1 MSKTEGKLKFYSM
14 ISDTTI
20 KYLFKNK
27 ETRRI
32 LERIIRDLT
41 GIDLSKYK
49 LINNELNTANIIKD
63 YRLDLLFEKDNNIVL
78 IEMNKEVDNYTNN
91 KNYSYLYRVAGNMY
105 KEGEEYEKKK
115 YATLINFNNSKFPIE
130 GEKGILT
137 YEFMNDEYK
146 LKVKGIKSIE
156 IYLENYKGIC
166 YDKEN
171 ELEMLLSLFTASSYE
186 EMRKIAKDNE
196 EALILVDEIEKLN
209 KEKYYGML
217 YNVEEEQKKLENSAR
232 LAGYHEGIEQGIEQG
247 SILTKEEIAKS
258 LLEQNID
265 IEVIS
270 KSTGL
275 TKDEIENL

>member
-1 MSKTEGKLKFYSM
+1 MSKTEEKLKFYSM

-32 LERIIRDLT
+32 LERIIRDLA

-91 KNYSYLYRVAGNMY
+91 KNYNYLYRVAGNMY

>member
-1 MSKTEGKLKFYSM
+1 MSETEEKLKFYSM

-27 ETRRI
+27 ETRKI

-49 LINNELNTANIIKD
+49 LINNELNSGNIIKD

-78 IEMNKEVDNYTNN
+78 IEMNKEVDNYINN

-105 KEGEEYEKKK
+105 KEGEEYAKKK

-146 LKVKGIKSIE
+146 LKVEGIKSIE

-171 ELEMLLSLFTASSYE
+171 ELEVLLSLFTASSYE
-186 EMRKIAKDNE
+186 EMRKIAKDNK

-232 LAGYHEGIEQGIEQG
+232 LAGYHEGIEQG
-247 SILTKEEIAKS
+247 SISKSIEIAKS

-270 KSTGL
+270 KCTGL
-275 TKDEIENL
+275 TIEQINNLQQR

>member
-1 MSKTEGKLKFYSM
+1 MSKTEEKLKFYSM

-91 KNYSYLYRVAGNMY
+91 KNYNYLYRVAGNMY